1 MSRGSEWRI
10 WDLHF
15 HTPSSYDYKDKS
27 VTNEDIIN
35 ILDSNNISVV
45 AITDHHIIDIDRI
58 QKLQELGKEK
68 NIVVLPGIEFCS
80 ELGGSES
87 IHFIGIFPETADLTT
102 IWTKIQGQCRL
113 TPAEVDKKG
122 QERISCPFRET
133 CNLIIDEL
141 GGIVTIHAGNK
152 SNSIE
157 GIKNNL
163 LVKQELKQDLLS
175 TYHPLLEV
183 GKIENVDIYKSK
195 VFPSIKFSLPIIIC
209 SDNHNIKEYKRK
221 ENLWIKA
228 NTTFEGLKQILFE
241 PEERVRIQTN
251 KPDDKDIYK
260 VIDTIRLDEDGFWK
274 GEISLSSN
282 LNTIIGGRSTG
293 KSSLLKAIA
302 AKYGSTDVAEDDYI
316 RKHLNGISIKWRDG
330 SETTEREIEYFPQ
343 SYMYEIAFESKRRNK
358 LIKSIIKNKEEGKL
372 LDSYDAEIENISKVI
387 RENIYSLFKFQE
399 DTNIV
404 KRNLLEKGNKKGIEE
419 QLSRLRDKSSE
430 LQKNSILSDEE
441 QKTFDEQ
448 ARLVQNKRKLIS
460 AAEDDLSLL
469 TAVSNDTPFASSF
482 TDKYPFVKLNF
493 GTNQN
498 SVETF
503 FNILKEKVENQWKE
517 IVQNLIATTQSEKE
531 KIISDIQAIEKT
543 DIYKKGIRAIEDNK
557 ELRDINNKIKEEEQ
571 KLADINKLEQQ
582 WQQMTSRQTE
592 ILHAVIDAHCS
603 FKEKADKICSNL
615 RISHD
620 GLRISVTTEFR
631 QSEMQEFLWGKLNQR
646 GYNRQNYVQ
655 ELLKEYTKS
664 NKMHISNFL
673 KELLSEDVV
682 LKRWNEPKSVAM
694 DFFTRNWYNFDYN
707 LSYQKDKFKEMSQG
721 KQAFVI
727 LKLLLDFSDKNC
739 PILIDQPED
748 SLDNRAIYNDLVT
761 YIKGK
766 KRERQIIL
774 VSHNS
779 NVVVSADAEN
789 IIVANQEGVNNKNV
803 GGIKFQYVN
812 GALEDT
818 KKKDGADK
826 HILSAQ
832 GIREHICDILE
843 GGRLAFEKREQ
854 KYGFRR

>member
-1 MSRGSEWRI
+1 MNRGSEWRI

-58 QKLQELGKEK
+58 KKLQELGKEK

-80 ELGGSES
+80 ELGGSEA

-122 QERISCPFRET
+122 QERISCPFRKT
-133 CNLIIDEL
+133 CNLITDEL

-163 LVKQELKQDLLS
+163 LVKQELKQELLS

-183 GKIENVDIYKSK
+183 GKVEDVDIYKSK

-241 PEERVRIQTN
+241 PEERVKIQTN

-293 KSSLLKAIA
+293 KSTLLKAIA

-316 RKHLNGISIKWRDG
+316 KKHLNGISIKWRDG

-343 SYMYEIAFESKRRNK
+343 SYMYEIAFDSKRRNK

-399 DTNIV
+399 DTNTV
-404 KRNLLEKGNKKGIEE
+404 KRNLLEKGNKNGIEE
-419 QLSRLRDKSSE
+419 QLSRLRDKSSK
-430 LQKNSILSDEE
+430 LQKNSTLSDEE

-503 FNILKEKVENQWKE
+503 FNVLKEKVENQWKE

-531 KIISDIQAIEKT
+531 KILFDIQAIEKT
-543 DIYKKGIRAIEDNK
+543 DVYKKGIRAIEDNK

-582 WQQMTSRQTE
+582 WQQMTSRQTK

-615 RISHD
+615 KISHD

-631 QSEMQEFLWGKLNQR
+631 QSEMQEFL
-646 GYNRQNYVQ
+646 
-655 ELLKEYTKS
+655 
-664 NKMHISNFL
+664 
-673 KELLSEDVV
+673 
-682 LKRWNEPKSVAM
+682 
-694 DFFTRNWYNFDYN
+694 
-707 LSYQKDKFKEMSQG
+707 
-721 KQAFVI
+721 
-727 LKLLLDFSDKNC
+727 
-739 PILIDQPED
+739 
-748 SLDNRAIYNDLVT
+748 
-761 YIKGK
+761 
-766 KRERQIIL
+766 
-774 VSHNS
+774 
-779 NVVVSADAEN
+779 
-789 IIVANQEGVNNKNV
+789 
-803 GGIKFQYVN
+803 
-812 GALEDT
+812 
-818 KKKDGADK
+818 
-826 HILSAQ
+826 
-832 GIREHICDILE
+832 
-843 GGRLAFEKREQ
+843 
-854 KYGFRR
+854 